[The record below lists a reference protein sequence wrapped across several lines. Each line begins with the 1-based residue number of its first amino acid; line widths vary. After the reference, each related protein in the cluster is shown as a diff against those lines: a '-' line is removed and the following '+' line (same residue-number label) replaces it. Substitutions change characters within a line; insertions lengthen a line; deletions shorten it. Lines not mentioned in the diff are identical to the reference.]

1 MARILL
7 IDDEEAVRDVTRAML
22 ERLGHVVV
30 EAGDGDVGTRTLR
43 GGGFDLV
50 VTDLVMPG
58 KEGLETIQEIRRDFP
73 EVPVIAVSAGGYIG
87 PHAYLAVAKRMGA
100 SATLTKPFAQDELAA
115 ALKQVLG

>member
-7 IDDEEAVRDVTRAML
+7 IDDEAAVREVTRAML
-22 ERLGHVVV
+22 ERLGHAVV
-30 EAGDGDVGTRTLR
+30 EAVDGSAGIQTLR
-43 GGGFDLV
+43 GSGFDLV

-73 EVPVIAVSAGGYIG
+73 DVPVIAVSAGGYIG
-87 PHAYLAVAKRMGA
+87 PHAYLAVARRFGA
-100 SATLTKPFAQDELAA
+100 AASLTKPFTEEDLAG

>member
-7 IDDEEAVRDVTRAML
+7 IDDEDPVREVTRAML

-30 EAGDGDVGTRTLR
+30 EAGEGNAGMRQLR
-43 GGGFDLV
+43 SGEFDLV

-73 EVPVIAVSAGGYIG
+73 DVPVVAVSAGGYVG
-87 PHAYLAVAKRMGA
+87 PHTYLAVARRMGA
-100 SATLTKPFAQDELAA
+100 NATLTKPFSEDDLKG